1 MSIAQAREFLNRC
14 FKPGDTIAVLLRGET
29 APLVRQ
35 RTVRCEQA
43 LAHRYLGWLQHENK
57 SGANVYVAANPLHPG
72 SRRRTKECIAEIR
85 HLYLDI
91 DADGDARLSA
101 LSASEEVPSPS
112 IIVSTSPGKYQV
124 LWRVEGFSF
133 EQQETMLKLLAIR
146 FGGDSA
152 CTDCNRVIRVPG
164 FTNRKYTPAHAVTA
178 KYLRNSASHP
188 DDFDLWD
195 GSPNAVLPLRGL
207 GEPQTTRKHTHSEQ
221 DWAWVL
227 SALSSGKDVA
237 QITDQLASLRADKP
251 NPRYYA
257 QRTVDMAWAR
267 LALLAGSPVKD
278 VINMLEDSRSSEL
291 PASLCSARA
300 REITHTA
307 ARMLARRQ
315 TA

>member
-14 FKPGDTIAVLLRGET
+14 FEPGQTIAVLLRGET

-43 LAHRYLGWLQHENK
+43 LAHRYLGWLQHENAN
-57 SGANVYVAANPLHPG
+57 GANIYVAANPLVPG

-91 DADGDARLSA
+91 DCDGDARLSA
-101 LSASEEVPSPS
+101 LMASDQVPAPN
-112 IIVSTSPGKYQV
+112 IIVSTSPAKYQV

-133 EQQETMLKLLAIR
+133 EQQEATLKLLALN

-152 CTDCNRVIRVPG
+152 CTDCNRVVRVPG
-164 FTNRKYTPAHAVTA
+164 FTNRKYAPAHPVAADYLSDSLSRPEDFHVGEAFLNAEPSLHRIAQPRTA
-178 KYLRNSASHP
+178 H
-188 DDFDLWD
+188 
-195 GSPNAVLPLRGL
+195 
-207 GEPQTTRKHTHSEQ
+207 KHTHSEQ
-221 DWAWVL
+221 DWSWVL
-227 SALSSGKDVA
+227 SELSDGKSPKLLTDELAL
-237 QITDQLASLRADKP
+237 LRADKP

-257 QRTVDMAWAR
+257 ERTVDMASAR
-267 LALLAGSPVKD
+267 LALLAGSPVQD
-278 VINMLEDSRSSEL
+278 VVSMLEEFRRSEL

-300 REITHTA
+300 REIAHTA
-307 ARMLARRQ
+307 ARMIARRQ

>member
-1 MSIAQAREFLNRC
+1 MSIAQAREFLNLC
-14 FKPGDTIAVLLRGET
+14 FEPGDTIAVLLRGET
-29 APLVRQ
+29 VPLVRQ

-57 SGANVYVAANPLHPG
+57 SGANVYVAANPLVPG

-85 HLYLDI
+85 HLYLDV
-91 DADGDARLSA
+91 DCDGDARLSA
-101 LSASEEVPSPS
+101 LIASDQVPSPS

-164 FTNRKYTPAHAVTA
+164 FSNRKYTPTHPVTA
-178 KYLRNSASHP
+178 EYLRDSVSHP
-188 DDFDLWD
+188 DHFQLWD
-195 GSPNAVLPLRGL
+195 GSPNIVLPLSGIAQ
-207 GEPQTTRKHTHSEQ
+207 PQTAGKHTHSEQ
-221 DWAWVL
+221 DWSWVL
-227 SALSSGKDVA
+227 SALSVGKDPA
-237 QITDQLASLRADKP
+237 QLTDELALLRADKP

-257 QRTVDMAWAR
+257 ERTVDMASAR
-267 LALLAGSPVKD
+267 LALLAGSSVQD
-278 VINMLEDSRSSEL
+278 VVSMLEECRRSEL

-300 REITHTA
+300 REIAHTA
-307 ARMLARRQ
+307 ARMIARRQ